1 MEVPAMQASRTT
13 KNLSLPRRVLAC
25 LMSAALC
32 IAFAPAV
39 AWGDWDPP
47 LLTITG
53 DESGYTIFTF
63 DFYFGS
69 VNPLWI
75 RLQ

>member
-1 MEVPAMQASRTT
+1 MQASRTT
-13 KNLSLPRRVLAC
+13 KNLSLPKRVLAC

-32 IAFAPAV
+32 MAFAPAV

-63 DFYFGS
+63 DFSESSESCGS
-69 VNPLWI
+69 YTYLEL
-75 RLQ
+75 R

>member
-1 MEVPAMQASRTT
+1 MQASRTT
-13 KNLSLPRRVLAC
+13 KNLSLPKRVFAC

-32 IAFAPAV
+32 MAFAPAV

-53 DESGYTIFTF
+53 DESGYTILTF
-63 DFYFGS
+63 DYYCLPS
-69 VNPLWI
+69 MVKI
-75 RLQ
+75 I